1 MESLAL
7 VATYNSVC
15 HCVTNVKVGPT
26 SLNVSSLNTIKS
38 QYLVPFKMG
47 KFYLDVA
54 INAKIPI
61 LPVSF

>member
-7 VATYNSVC
+7 VATYNSIC
-15 HCVTNVKVGPT
+15 HRVTNVEVGPA

-38 QYLVPFKMG
+38 QYLVPFKMR

-54 INAKIPI
+54 INAKISI